1 MAIGSLSSLGLGSKV
16 LNYDVIDKLK
26 DADEKAL
33 IAPLD
38 KKMEQNVE
46 KQKALVEI
54 KTLLSALKGPVKT
67 LSDYSTY
74 ISRKSNVTGDAL
86 SASVGAGV
94 PIQDIKV
101 DVQNLAQGDI
111 NELGAKFSSRDDIFS
126 QVDTTLKFY
135 TQNKDYAVDIK
146 AGMTLGDVA
155 QSITDA
161 TNGEVMGIVMKT
173 GGNDPYQLMVN
184 TKNTGEDNRIYFGS
198 HLQSTLTNKNALS
211 LGVDGSGKS
220 EVSLNLKG
228 ADGNMHEVPIML
240 ELPESASIKQKNTAI
255 QKAMEQAL
263 ENDPNFKDLIA
274 NGDISIDTLHGGD
287 SLIINDRRGGNIEVK
302 GSKAKELGFLQ
313 TTTQESDLLK
323 SSRTIK
329 EGKLEGVVSLNGQK
343 LDLSAL
349 TKESN
354 TSEENTDAIIQAINS
369 KEGLNA
375 FKNAEG
381 KLVINSKT
389 GMLTIK
395 GEDASGKASLKDLGL
410 NAGMVQS
417 YEASQNTLF
426 MSKNLQK
433 ASDSEFTYNGV
444 SITRP
449 TNEVNDVISGVNITL
464 EQTTEPNKPAIISVS
479 RDNQAIIDSLKE
491 FVKAYNELIPKL
503 DEDTR
508 YDADTKIAGI
518 FNGVGDIRTIRSSLN
533 NVFSYSVHTDNG
545 VESLMKYGL
554 SLDDKG
560 VMSLDEAKLSSALNS
575 NPKAT
580 QDFFYGSDS
589 KDMGGREI
597 HQEGIFS
604 KFNQVI
610 ANLIDGGNAK
620 LKIYEDSLDRDA
632 KSLTKDKEN
641 AQELLKTRYN
651 IMAERFAAYDSQIS
665 KANQKFN
672 SVQMM
677 IDQAAAK
684 KN

>member
-54 KTLLSALKGPVKT
+54 KTLLSSLKGPVKT

-101 DVQNLAQGDI
+101 DVQSLAQGDI

-228 ADGNMHEVPIML
+228 ADGNMHEVPIIL

-274 NGDISIDTLHGGD
+274 NGDISIDTLHGGE
-287 SLIINDRRGGNIEVK
+287 SLIINDRRGGSIEVK

-329 EGKLEGVVSLNGQK
+329 EGKLEGAVSLNGQK
-343 LDLSAL
+343 LDLSTL

-354 TSEENTDAIIQAINS
+354 TSEENTDAIIQAINA
-369 KEGLNA
+369 KESLNA

-395 GEDASGKASLKDLGL
+395 GEDALGKNSLKDLGL
-410 NAGMVQS
+410 SAGMVQS
-417 YEASQNTLF
+417 YEASQDTLF

-449 TNEVNDVISGVNITL
+449 TNEVNDVINGVNITL

>member
-86 SASVGAGV
+86 STSVGAGV

-135 TQNKDYAVDIK
+135 TQNKDYAVNIK

-274 NGDISIDTLHGGD
+274 NGDISIDTLHGGE
-287 SLIINDRRGGNIEVK
+287 SLIINDRRGGNIEIK

-323 SSRTIK
+323 SFRTIK

-349 TKESN
+349 TKASN
-354 TSEENTDAIIQAINS
+354 TSEENTDAIVQAINA

-395 GEDASGKASLKDLGL
+395 GEDALGKASLKDLGL

-433 ASDSEFTYNGV
+433 ASDSAFTYNGV

-479 RDNQAIIDSLKE
+479 RDNQAIIDSLTE

-518 FNGVGDIRTIRSSLN
+518 FNGVGDIRAIRSSLN

>member
-211 LGVDGSGKS
+211 LGVDGAGKS

-255 QKAMEQAL
+255 QKAIEQAL

-274 NGDISIDTLHGGD
+274 NGDISIDTLHGGE
-287 SLIINDRRGGNIEVK
+287 SLIINDRRGGNIEIK

-323 SSRTIK
+323 SSRTTK

-349 TKESN
+349 TKASN

-381 KLVINSKT
+381 KLVINSET

-395 GEDASGKASLKDLGL
+395 GEDALGKASLKDLGL
-410 NAGMVQS
+410 SAGMVQS

-433 ASDSEFTYNGV
+433 ASDSAFTYNGV

-479 RDNQAIIDSLKE
+479 RDNQTIIDSLTE

-518 FNGVGDIRTIRSSLN
+518 FNGVGDIRAIRSSLN

>member
-135 TQNKDYAVDIK
+135 TQNKDYAVNIK

-274 NGDISIDTLHGGD
+274 NGDISIDTLHGGE
-287 SLIINDRRGGNIEVK
+287 SLIINDRRGGNIEIK

-313 TTTQESDLLK
+313 TATQESDLLK

-329 EGKLEGVVSLNGQK
+329 EGKLEGVISLNGQK
-343 LDLSAL
+343 LDLKAL

-369 KEGLNA
+369 KEGLSA

-395 GEDASGKASLKDLGL
+395 GEDALGKASLKDLGL
-410 NAGMVQS
+410 SAGMVQS
-417 YEASQNTLF
+417 YEASQDTLF

-560 VMSLDEAKLSSALNS
+560 VMSLDETKLSSALNS

>member
-211 LGVDGSGKS
+211 LGLDGAGKS
-220 EVSLNLKG
+220 ELSLNLKG
-228 ADGNMHEVPIML
+228 ADGNMHEVPIVL

-255 QKAMEQAL
+255 QKAIEQAL

-274 NGDISIDTLHGGD
+274 NGDISIDTLHGGE
-287 SLIINDRRGGNIEVK
+287 SLIINDRRGGNIEIK

-313 TTTQESDLLK
+313 TATQESDLLK

-329 EGKLEGVVSLNGQK
+329 EGKLEGVISLNGQK
-343 LDLSAL
+343 LDLKAL
-349 TKESN
+349 TKEGN
-354 TSEENTDAIIQAINS
+354 TSEENTDAIIQAINA

-395 GEDASGKASLKDLGL
+395 GEDALGKNSLKDLGL
-410 NAGMVQS
+410 SAGMVQS
-417 YEASQNTLF
+417 YEASQDTLF

-449 TNEVNDVISGVNITL
+449 TNEVNDVINGVNITL

>member
-211 LGVDGSGKS
+211 LGLDGSGKS
-220 EVSLNLKG
+220 ELSLNLKG

-240 ELPESASIKQKNTAI
+240 ELHESASIKQKNTAI
-255 QKAMEQAL
+255 QKAIEQAL

-274 NGDISIDTLHGGD
+274 NGDISIDTLHGGE
-287 SLIINDRRGGNIEVK
+287 SLIINDRRGGNIEIK

-313 TTTQESDLLK
+313 TATQESDLLK

-329 EGKLEGVVSLNGQK
+329 EGKLEGVISLNGQK
-343 LDLSAL
+343 LDLKAL
-349 TKESN
+349 TKEGN
-354 TSEENTDAIIQAINS
+354 TSEENTDAIIQAINA
-369 KEGLNA
+369 KEGLSA

-395 GEDASGKASLKDLGL
+395 GEDALGKASLKDLGL
-410 NAGMVQS
+410 SAGMVQS

-518 FNGVGDIRTIRSSLN
+518 FNSVGDIRTIRSSLN

>member
-54 KTLLSALKGPVKT
+54 KTLLSSLKGPVKT

-255 QKAMEQAL
+255 QKAIEQAL

-274 NGDISIDTLHGGD
+274 NGDISIDTLHGGE
-287 SLIINDRRGGNIEVK
+287 SLIINDRRGGNIEIK

-313 TTTQESDLLK
+313 TATQESDLLK

-329 EGKLEGVVSLNGQK
+329 EGKLEGVISLNGQK
-343 LDLSAL
+343 LDLKAL
-349 TKESN
+349 TKEGN
-354 TSEENTDAIIQAINS
+354 TSEENTDAIIQAINA

-395 GEDASGKASLKDLGL
+395 GEDALGKASLKDLGL
-410 NAGMVQS
+410 NAGIMQS

-433 ASDSEFTYNGV
+433 ASDSAFTYNGV

-479 RDNQAIIDSLKE
+479 RDNQAIIDSLTE

-518 FNGVGDIRTIRSSLN
+518 FNGVGDIRAIRSSLN

-610 ANLIDGGNAK
+610 ANLIDGGSAK

>member
-220 EVSLNLKG
+220 ELSLNLKG
-228 ADGNMHEVPIML
+228 TDGNMHEVPIML
-240 ELPESASIKQKNTAI
+240 EFPESASIKQKNTAI
-255 QKAMEQAL
+255 QKAIEQAL

-274 NGDISIDTLHGGD
+274 NGDISIDTLHGGE
-287 SLIINDRRGGNIEVK
+287 SLIINDRRGGNIEIK

-329 EGKLEGVVSLNGQK
+329 EGKLEGVISLNGQK
-343 LDLSAL
+343 LDLKAL
-349 TKESN
+349 TKEGN
-354 TSEENTDAIIQAINS
+354 TSEENTDAIIQAINA

-395 GEDASGKASLKDLGL
+395 GEDALGKASLKDLGL

-417 YEASQNTLF
+417 YEASQDTLF

-433 ASDSEFTYNGV
+433 ASDSQFTYNGV

-449 TNEVNDVISGVNITL
+449 TNEINDVISGVNITL

-479 RDNQAIIDSLKE
+479 RDNQAIIDSLTE

-518 FNGVGDIRTIRSSLN
+518 FNGVGDIRAIRSSLN

>member
-54 KTLLSALKGPVKT
+54 KTLLSSLKGPVKT

-135 TQNKDYAVDIK
+135 TQNKDYAVSIK

-211 LGVDGSGKS
+211 LGVDESGKS

-228 ADGNMHEVPIML
+228 ADGNMHEVPIIL

-274 NGDISIDTLHGGD
+274 NGDISIDTLHGGE

-349 TKESN
+349 TKENN

-395 GEDASGKASLKDLGL
+395 GEDALGKDSLKDLGL
-410 NAGMVQS
+410 SAGMVQS

-433 ASDSEFTYNGV
+433 ASDSAFTYNGV

-479 RDNQAIIDSLKE
+479 RDNQAIIDSLTE

-518 FNGVGDIRTIRSSLN
+518 FNGVGDIRAIRSSLN

>member
-211 LGVDGSGKS
+211 LGLDGSGKS

-255 QKAMEQAL
+255 QKAIEQAL

-274 NGDISIDTLHGGD
+274 NGDISIDTLHGGE
-287 SLIINDRRGGNIEVK
+287 SLIINDRRGGNIEIK

-329 EGKLEGVVSLNGQK
+329 EGKLEGVISLNGQK
-343 LDLSAL
+343 LDLKAL
-349 TKESN
+349 TKEGN
-354 TSEENTDAIIQAINS
+354 TSEENTDAIIQAINA

-395 GEDASGKASLKDLGL
+395 GEDALGKNSLKDLGL

-417 YEASQNTLF
+417 YEASQDTLF
-426 MSKNLQK
+426 RAKNLQK
-433 ASDSEFTYNGV
+433 ASDSQFTYNGV

-479 RDNQAIIDSLKE
+479 RDNQTIIDSLKE

-610 ANLIDGGNAK
+610 TNLIDGGNAK

>member
-211 LGVDGSGKS
+211 LGLDGAGKS
-220 EVSLNLKG
+220 ELSLNLKG
-228 ADGNMHEVPIML
+228 ADGSMHEVPIML

-274 NGDISIDTLHGGD
+274 NGDISIDTLHGGE
-287 SLIINDRRGGNIEVK
+287 SLIINDRRGGNIEIK

-329 EGKLEGVVSLNGQK
+329 EGKLEGVISLNGQK
-343 LDLSAL
+343 LDLKAL
-349 TKESN
+349 TKEGN
-354 TSEENTDAIIQAINS
+354 TSEENTDAIIQAINA

-389 GMLTIK
+389 GMLIIK
-395 GEDASGKASLKDLGL
+395 GEDALGKNSLKDLGL
-410 NAGMVQS
+410 SAGMVQS
-417 YEASQNTLF
+417 YEASQDTLF

-449 TNEVNDVISGVNITL
+449 TNEVNDVINGVNITL

>member
-135 TQNKDYAVDIK
+135 TQNKDYAVNIK

-155 QSITDA
+155 QSITDV

-211 LGVDGSGKS
+211 LGVDGAGKS
-220 EVSLNLKG
+220 ELSLNLKG

-274 NGDISIDTLHGGD
+274 NGDISIDTLHGGE
-287 SLIINDRRGGNIEVK
+287 SLIINDRRGGNIEIK

-313 TTTQESDLLK
+313 TATQESDLLK

-329 EGKLEGVVSLNGQK
+329 EGKLEGVISLNGQK
-343 LDLSAL
+343 LDLKAL
-349 TKESN
+349 TKEGN
-354 TSEENTDAIIQAINS
+354 TSEENTDAIIQAINA

-375 FKNAEG
+375 FKNAES

-395 GEDASGKASLKDLGL
+395 GEDALGKASLKDLGL
-410 NAGMVQS
+410 SAGMVQS

-449 TNEVNDVISGVNITL
+449 TNEVNDVINGVNITL

-610 ANLIDGGNAK
+610 ANLIDGGNSK

>member
-54 KTLLSALKGPVKT
+54 KTLLSSLKGPVKT

-135 TQNKDYAVDIK
+135 TQNKDYAVNIK

-228 ADGNMHEVPIML
+228 ADGSMHEVPIML

-274 NGDISIDTLHGGD
+274 NGDISIDTLHGGE
-287 SLIINDRRGGNIEVK
+287 SLIINDRRGGNIEIK

-329 EGKLEGVVSLNGQK
+329 EGKLEGAVSLNGQK

-349 TKESN
+349 TKASN
-354 TSEENTDAIIQAINS
+354 TSEENTDAIIQAINA

-395 GEDASGKASLKDLGL
+395 GEDALGKASLKDLGL
-410 NAGMVQS
+410 SAGMVQS
-417 YEASQNTLF
+417 YEASQDTLF

-433 ASDSEFTYNGV
+433 ASDSAFTYNGV

-449 TNEVNDVISGVNITL
+449 TNEVNDVINGVNITL

-518 FNGVGDIRTIRSSLN
+518 FNGVGDIRAIRSSLN

>member
-184 TKNTGEDNRIYFGS
+184 TKNTGEDNRVYFGS

-211 LGVDGSGKS
+211 LGLDGSGKS

-274 NGDISIDTLHGGD
+274 NGDISIDTLHGGE
-287 SLIINDRRGGNIEVK
+287 SLIINDRRGGNIEIK

-329 EGKLEGVVSLNGQK
+329 EGKLEGVISLNGQK
-343 LDLSAL
+343 LDLKAL

-395 GEDASGKASLKDLGL
+395 GEDALGKASLKDLGL

-417 YEASQNTLF
+417 YEASQDTLF
-426 MSKNLQK
+426 ISKNLQK

-518 FNGVGDIRTIRSSLN
+518 FNGVGDIRAIRSSLN

-610 ANLIDGGNAK
+610 ANLIDGGNSK

>member
-54 KTLLSALKGPVKT
+54 KTLLSSLKGPVKT

-228 ADGNMHEVPIML
+228 ADGSMHEVPIML

-255 QKAMEQAL
+255 QKAIEQAL

-274 NGDISIDTLHGGD
+274 NGDISIDTLHGGE
-287 SLIINDRRGGNIEVK
+287 SLIINDRRGGNIEIK

-343 LDLSAL
+343 LDLKAL
-349 TKESN
+349 TKEGN
-354 TSEENTDAIIQAINS
+354 TSEENTDAIIQAINA
-369 KEGLNA
+369 KEGLSA

-395 GEDASGKASLKDLGL
+395 GEDALGKVSLKDLGL
-410 NAGMVQS
+410 SAGMVQS
-417 YEASQNTLF
+417 YEASQDTLF
-426 MSKNLQK
+426 RAKNLQK

-449 TNEVNDVISGVNITL
+449 TNEVNDVINGVNITL

-518 FNGVGDIRTIRSSLN
+518 FNGVGDIRAIRSSLN
-533 NVFSYSVHTDNG
+533 NVFSYSVHTDSG